1 MDTHGF
7 DFVDLFAGIGGFH
20 HALAAEGGRCVLA
33 VERDADCQQV
43 YRHAFEGTR
52 LDGDIRAITCDADG
66 SDRPK
71 AEVGQLVP
79 DHDVLCA
86 GFPCQPFSKSGHQQG
101 VRDRTRGTL
110 FHDVMTI
117 VMAKRP
123 KFVMLENVRNL
134 AGPRHRATWGDI
146 MDSLIGEGYLVSRE
160 PLVLSPHRL
169 SPEDGGA
176 PQVRDRVFILA
187 YRPSGPHDADAGPLL
202 PRDMS
207 PGWDPDDWRIDD
219 YLDDDADIDG
229 LDRYRLRGAELA
241 WVEAWQAFV
250 QRIESDHLPGFPIWV
265 DAFHATPRIPGG
277 TPAWKANFLEKNSAF
292 YNQHK
297 PVIDSWLA
305 EPWGEEG
312 LTVEDF
318 PTSRRKFE
326 WQARKAQPTRSDRD
340 LTRLVLQLRPSGIRV
355 KAATYLPALVAI
367 TQTSVIGSRMRRI
380 TPREATRLQGLP
392 PDVFSK
398 AGVGNEA
405 AYKQLGNAVNVG
417 VVRAAAQ
424 ALFAAGQAP
433 WLTEGT
439 PGLKLVV

>member
-1 MDTHGF
+1 MSTRAF
-7 DFVDLFAGIGGFH
+7 SFIDLFAGIGGFH
-20 HALAAEGGRCVLA
+20 YALEAEGGRCVLA
-33 VERDADCQQV
+33 VERDVDCQQV
-43 YRHAFEGTR
+43 YRSAFPGSR
-52 LDGDIRAITCDADG
+52 LEGDIRAITRYADG
-66 SDRPK
+66 SDRPE
-71 AEVGQLVP
+71 AEVDQLVP

-117 VMAKRP
+117 VMAKHPR
-123 KFVMLENVRNL
+123 FVMLENVRNL
-134 AGPRHRATWGDI
+134 AGPRHRSTWNDI
-146 MDSLIGEGYLVSRE
+146 IDSLRGEGYLVSRE

-187 YRPSGPHDADAGPLL
+187 YRPSGLHDADAGPLL
-202 PRDMS
+202 PRDTS

-219 YLDDDADIDG
+219 YLDDDTDIDG
-229 LDRYRLRGAELA
+229 LDRYQLSGAELA

-265 DAFHATPRIPGG
+265 DAFHPTPRIPQG

-297 PVIDSWLA
+297 AVIDTWLA
-305 EPWGEEG
+305 EQWGEEG

-318 PTSRRKFE
+318 PPSRRKFE
-326 WQARKAQPTRSDRD
+326 WQARKAQPTRPDRD
-340 LTRLVLQLRPSGIRV
+340 LNRLVLQLRPSGIRV
-355 KAATYLPALVAI
+355 KPATYLPALVAI

-380 TPREATRLQGLP
+380 TPREAARLQGMP
-392 PDVFSK
+392 PDALSE
-398 AGVGNEA
+398 AGVSNEA

-424 ALFAAGQAP
+424 ALFTTGQAP
-433 WLTEGT
+433 WLTAAT
-439 PGLKLVV
+439 PGLKLVI